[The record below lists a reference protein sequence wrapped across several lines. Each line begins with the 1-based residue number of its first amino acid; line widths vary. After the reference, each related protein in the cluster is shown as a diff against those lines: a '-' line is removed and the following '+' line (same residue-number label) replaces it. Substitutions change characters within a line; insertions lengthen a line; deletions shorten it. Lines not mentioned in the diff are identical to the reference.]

1 MTDDEINEAL
11 RPIFAA
17 HNAELLAGV
26 EMPEPERYEYQASD
40 GSWHPFLNEKHKA
53 DTEADG
59 SWPIRPLFTIDQL
72 QAYAAAAALNARM
85 EVLEEAKGVC
95 LHKQVNGNYSHDT
108 RYECAAAIEQLKG
121 KV

>member
-1 MTDDEINEAL
+1 MTNDEINEAL
-11 RPIFAA
+11 RPIYK
-17 HNAELLAGV
+17 LLAGV
-26 EMPEPERYEYQASD
+26 DVPEPVGQRLVRED
-40 GSWHPFLNEKHKA
+40 GVIYFDTDPPTEFEKSVGWK
-53 DTEADG
+53 
-59 SWPIRPLFTIDQL
+59 PIFTLDQL
-72 QAYAAAAALNARM
+72 QSYAAAAALNARR